1 MKRIAALDMLRGYA
15 LAAIMVDHM
24 PDGVMRNYTL
34 ANFAV
39 FDAAELFVLLSGFLV
54 GLVWL
59 TVEQKEGRRAAQK
72 RFLRR
77 AVQVWLALVIGG
89 ILLALLSRGLFEAG
103 LRHTAVWSEYARWIV
118 EFPIG
123 YIITV
128 GTLWMQPN
136 LLDVL
141 ALYVI
146 VLAFTPIT
154 VPLMLRWPWAFAVAS
169 VALWAVSAPLN
180 EMLPNQRGETNGMLF
195 NPFAWQL
202 LFHTGVAMGLFRKQF
217 MPVLRRHAT
226 ALNIF
231 AVIYVAFG
239 FAFAQFWRYGPE
251 IKEIWYALSDLVG
264 SVDKWSLDWVRYVG
278 ILVAAW
284 LVVGPLARP
293 MAWLADTVIGRA
305 LAVIGRGGLVT
316 FIACVMLS
324 ILGDA
329 LMTVPGGAS
338 TGFRFAVEIWSLGV
352 LWLVGVIEAA
362 RSGRKKRAAATLP
375 GTGKPGAGAA

>member
-24 PDGVMRNYTL
+24 PDGVLRHVTL

-59 TVEQKEGRRAAQK
+59 TVERKDGRRAAQR

-77 AVQVWLALVIGG
+77 AFQVWLALVIGG
-89 ILLALLSRGLFEAG
+89 ILLALVSRFLFAAG
-103 LRHTAVWSEYARWIV
+103 MPHTAVWSEYARWIV
-118 EFPIG
+118 DFPVG
-123 YIITV
+123 YVVTLGV
-128 GTLWMQPN
+128 LWMQPN

-154 VPLMLRWPWAFAVAS
+154 VPLMLRWPWAFAAGAI
-169 VALWAVSAPLN
+169 ALWAVSLPLN
-180 EMLPNQRGETNGMLF
+180 QMLPNQRGGSGGMLF

-202 LFHTGVAMGLFRKQF
+202 LFHTGVAIGLFRERF

-231 AVIYVAFG
+231 AAIYVIFG
-239 FAFAQFWRYGPE
+239 LAMAQLWRYGPE
-251 IKEIWYALSDLVG
+251 LKQVFYMLRDLVG

-284 LVVGPLARP
+284 LVAAPLARP

-316 FIACVMLS
+316 FVACVMLS
-324 ILGDA
+324 VIGDA
-329 LMTVPGGAS
+329 LMTRPGGAG
-338 TGFRFAVEIWSLGV
+338 TGFRIAVELWTLGV
-352 LWLVGVIEAA
+352 LWLVGMIEAR
-362 RSGRKKRAAATLP
+362 RSAGRKQAARL
-375 GTGKPGAGAA
+375 KAG

>member
-24 PDGVMRNYTL
+24 PEGVMRHFTL

-59 TVEQKEGRRAAQK
+59 TVEQKQGRRAAQK

-77 AVQVWLALVIGG
+77 AFQVWLALVVGG
-89 ILLALLSRGLFEAG
+89 ILLALVSRGLFEAG
-103 LRHTAVWSEYARWIV
+103 MRHTAVWSEYARWIV

-141 ALYVI
+141 ALYVV

-154 VPLMLRWPWAFAVAS
+154 VPLMLRWPWGFAVAS
-169 VALWAVSAPLN
+169 VALWAVSGPLN
-180 EMLPNQRGETNGMLF
+180 EMLPNQRGATSGMLF

-202 LFHTGVAMGLFRKQF
+202 LFHTGVAMGLFRNRF

-226 ALNIF
+226 ALNMF
-231 AVIYVAFG
+231 SVIYVIFG
-239 FAFAQFWRYGPE
+239 LAFAQLWRYGPE
-251 IKEIWYALSDLVG
+251 IKEYWNVLRELVG
-264 SVDKWSLDWVRYVG
+264 SVDKWSLDWVRYLG

-284 LVVGPLARP
+284 LVAVPLARP
-293 MAWLADTVIGRA
+293 MGWLADTVIGRA

-324 ILGDA
+324 IIGDA
-329 LMTVPGGAS
+329 LMTIPGEAG
-338 TGFRFAVEIWSLGV
+338 TGFRFAVEAWTLGV
-352 LWLVGVIEAA
+352 LWLVGVIEAR
-362 RSGRKKRAAATLP
+362 RSGRKKRAAAARLDP
-375 GTGKPGAGAA
+375 GQPGAGAA

>member
-146 VLAFTPIT
+146 LLVFTPIT
-154 VPLMLRWPWAFAVAS
+154 VPLLLRWPWAFAIGSA
-169 VALWAVSAPLN
+169 ALWAVSVPLN
-180 EMLPNQRGETNGMLF
+180 LHLPNQRVEGGLLF
-195 NPFAWQL
+195 NPFAWQA
-202 LFHTGVAMGLFRKQF
+202 LFHTGIAMGAFRKKF
-217 MPVLRRHAT
+217 MPVLLRYRT
-226 ALNIF
+226 ALTAASTVI
-231 AVIYVAFG
+231 VIYSLG
-239 FAFAQFWRYGPE
+239 MAQLWRYGPE
-251 IKEIWYALSDLVG
+251 GKAISDVLWGLVG
-264 SVDKWSLDWVRYVG
+264 PVDKWSLDGMRYVA
-278 ILVAAW
+278 ILAASWLVA
-284 LVVGPLARP
+284 VPLARP
-293 MAWLADTVIGRA
+293 LGWLAETPPGHA
-305 LAVIGRGGLVT
+305 LAVIGRGGLIT
-316 FIACVMLS
+316 FVACVLLS
-324 ILGDA
+324 VLGDA
-329 LMTVPGGAS
+329 LMNTPGH
-338 TGFRFAVEIWSLGV
+338 TGWQRRLAVDIWTLAA
-352 LWLVGVIEAA
+352 LWLVGVLAERRSA
-362 RSGRKKRAAATLP
+362 RIRAAKLRA
-375 GTGKPGAGAA
+375 

>member
-24 PDGVMRNYTL
+24 PDGVMRNFTL

-59 TVEQKEGRRAAQK
+59 TVEQKSGRRAAQW

-77 AVQVWLALVIGG
+77 AFQVWIALVIGG
-89 ILLALLSRGLFEAG
+89 ILLALVSRALLEAG
-103 LRHTAVWSEYARWIV
+103 LVHTAVWSAYARWIV

-123 YIITV
+123 YIVTV

-146 VLAFTPIT
+146 VLAFTPLT
-154 VPLMLRWPWAFAVAS
+154 VPLMRRWPWAFVIGS
-169 VALWAVSAPLN
+169 VALWAVSGPLN
-180 EMLPNQRGETNGMLF
+180 QLLPNQRGTTGMLF

-202 LFHTGVAMGLFRKQF
+202 LFHTGVMMGLYRSQI
-217 MPVLRRHAT
+217 MPVLRRHST
-226 ALNIF
+226 MLTTF
-231 AVIYVAFG
+231 SVIYVIFG
-239 FAFAQFWRYGPE
+239 IAFAQFWRYGPE
-251 IKEIWYALSDLVG
+251 LKEVWYMLRDLVG

-284 LVVGPLARP
+284 LVAGPLSGP

-324 ILGDA
+324 IIGDA
-329 LMTVPGGAS
+329 LMTVPGGAD
-338 TGFRFAVEIWSLGV
+338 TWFRTAVEIWTLGV
-352 LWLVGVIEAA
+352 LWLVGIIEAR
-362 RSGRKKRAAATLP
+362 RSGRRKLAARGPADKD
-375 GTGKPGAGAA
+375 GPGASRV